1 MSQVKI
7 QTGLKLLNLTKNSL
21 GGIGSIVLSERF
33 NYNLKLSELLY
44 IYTIQKKEIVIF
56 VTDQQYYF
64 CKNCKTL
71 NITHVPA
78 IAKKCNRPI

>member
-7 QTGLKLLNLTKNSL
+7 QTGLKLLNLTKNAL
-21 GGIGSIVLSERF
+21 GAVGSIVLSERF

-44 IYTIQKKEIVIF
+44 R
-56 VTDQQYYF
+56 YYLEKGNCHICNRSTNII

-71 NITHVPA
+71 VKH
-78 IAKKCNRPI
+78 